1 MTNPP
6 VETNGPVN
14 FDPLESGRYQLQE
27 VIGTGGM
34 ATVFRAWDERLQVAR
49 AVKVLL
55 PHLARNST
63 IRRRFETEARTMAR
77 LYHPNIVGVHDVG
90 VDGERVYIIMEL
102 VAGGCLMDHV
112 TAHGPMPL
120 KMATGSLLA
129 LLHALK
135 EAHAK
140 GVIHR
145 DIKPH
150 NIMVD
155 HQGVQKVGD
164 FGIAHVMN
172 EDLSMTKTGS
182 IMGTWGYMAPE
193 QRASARDVDARSD
206 LYSAAATWYT
216 LLTNLLPTDLFAVDL
231 DETIFDG
238 IPPEAHEVMKGATRL
253 KAEDRFDD
261 CDGMIEAVE
270 ALLLTLP
277 EDDSDYPAPG
287 SNLDEEALGL
297 GRRGA
302 TIVPHSRSSEASPSN
317 QPGMTYAGG
326 ELSED
331 LSASFSSSGSG
342 TLFDADDGVEDTATI
357 NRKNRLF
364 FGLGMILALSVGAYM
379 LGILSLGE
387 GQDRAQQEAQAEQLL
402 AQQKAEAEAEAEA
415 EAKAEAEAE
424 AEAEELLA
432 QMYATGNDDVPEGLD
447 GLSVPDLKVATDET
461 AGEALRGDDVA
472 PVEVADVRAVG
483 SKETKDPSAVAV
495 ETVEQAP
502 KDSGEASEDSMKTDR
517 KGRHEST
524 SGSTGLEENKPVRGN
539 SRAFMASVP
548 VRGSD
553 DLETLYLT
561 SLENGER
568 IERPF
573 NRVPGGEYRLHY
585 RFFGEDGPVL
595 TAPMRLDVTAGKTP
609 RIRCSAGF
617 GICRVQN

>member
-6 VETNGPVN
+6 VETSGPVN

-34 ATVFRAWDERLQVAR
+34 ATVFRAWDERLQVTR

-55 PHLARNST
+55 PHLSRNST

-112 TAHGPMPL
+112 TNHGPMPL
-120 KMATGSLLA
+120 KMATESLLA

-135 EAHAK
+135 AAHAK

-155 HQGVQKVGD
+155 HEGVQKVGD
-164 FGIAHVMN
+164 FGIAHVIN

-182 IMGTWGYMAPE
+182 VMGTWGYMAPE

-238 IPPEAHEVMKGATRL
+238 IPAEAHEVMKGATRL
-253 KAEDRFDD
+253 KAEDRFAD
-261 CDGMIEAVE
+261 CDSMIEAVE

-277 EDDSDYPAPG
+277 EDDTDYPVPG
-287 SNLDEEALGL
+287 ANLDEEALGL

-302 TIVPHSRSSEASPSN
+302 TIVPHSGSSEASPSH
-317 QPGMTYAGG
+317 QPAMTYAGG
-326 ELSED
+326 ELSEH
-331 LSASFSSSGSG
+331 LSSNSFSSTDSG
-342 TLFDADDGVEDTATI
+342 TLFDEVDGVEDTATI

-364 FGLGMILALSVGAYM
+364 FGLGMLLALG
-379 LGILSLGE
+379 LGVYLFGLGPLSEERQGLTPE
-387 GQDRAQQEAQAEQLL
+387 EL
-402 AQQKAEAEAEAEA
+402 A
-415 EAKAEAEAE
+415 
-424 AEAEELLA
+424 AEELLA
-432 QMYATGNDDVPEGLD
+432 EMYATGNSVEPEEVD
-447 GLSVPDLKVATDET
+447 GLSVPV
-461 AGEALRGDDVA
+461 AGEPSEETTVDVLA
-472 PVEVADVRAVG
+472 PVAA
-483 SKETKDPSAVAV
+483 
-495 ETVEQAP
+495 
-502 KDSGEASEDSMKTDR
+502 EASEAVVEAETVASEKAEEATATAATVVEPDEQAQKDSATEPEEVLPRRNQRGRLVGRDR
-517 KGRHEST
+517 PG
-524 SGSTGLEENKPVRGN
+524 GLLRNTPFRPN
-539 SRAFMASVP
+539 PRAFMASVP

-553 DLETLYLT
+553 NLETLYLV

-568 IERPF
+568 IEQPF
-573 NRVPGGEYRLHY
+573 DRVPGGEYTLHY
-585 RFFGEDGPVL
+585 RFSGESGDVL
-595 TAPMRLDVTAGKTP
+595 TAPTPLDVAAGKTP
-609 RIRCSAGF
+609 RIRCSASF
-617 GICRVQN
+617 GTCQVQN